1 MNTATTDAQLVSSY
15 LAGDRSALA
24 AIYDRYAPGL
34 YDTARAMLSNTHD
47 ASDMV
52 QDVFCLAAERLG
64 QLRDPDRLKPW
75 LYAVLR
81 NEVYK
86 RTKRRRRATPTDFQ
100 SEDTPDVP
108 ASYDPQAPG
117 ESVAY
122 EELASLVRAASAG
135 LDERDR
141 LVLELSL
148 RQGLSGADLAAAL
161 GVTPDQSYSLVHR
174 MRDRVEKSLGALT
187 LARAGRR
194 DCPDLDLLLSGWNG
208 EFTVLVRKRVN
219 RHLENCSTCDE
230 NRRKLAPLALF
241 GAAPAFA
248 LPSGLRDRVLA
259 SAARLP
265 TSGSKSTTARTTWR
279 TDGFPVIR
287 RGFSLWFTGG
297 VAALL
302 VVGGV
307 VTGLVASGGGLDEDR
322 SPSGT
327 TAPLVS
333 EDAPIDSTTS
343 PLDSLATLTTIEV
356 PTVPPPSSDKTP
368 ATPTSAPSNIVD
380 PGPPTTLIPSAPST
394 TVVRESTTT
403 TKPPVVAI
411 RALVVSATT
420 LDFGS
425 SGTTVTLTISNP
437 NAVSVALDIDSPSA
451 QFGVS
456 GAPTQLGGGKSATLT
471 ISFDRTAAESYSQTT
486 TFPEGRFSKSL
497 IIDSSSSSSGATNS
511 VTLTGAVTRA
521 PMVGKVAASFSA
533 TGCSSLRIQAA
544 VSDESA
550 LKGVTATVNIGG
562 TTRTI
567 SLTLVSGNTYAGTVS
582 GLPNG
587 PATATITVAASDSV
601 GRSGTATTST
611 SQPTSC

>member
-100 SEDTPDVP
+100 SENTPDVP

-161 GVTPDQSYSLVHR
+161 GVTSDQSYSLVHR

-265 TSGSKSTTARTTWR
+265 TSGSTATTARTTWR
-279 TDGFPVIR
+279 PDGFPVSR
-287 RGFSLWFTGG
+287 RGLSLWFAGG
-297 VAALL
+297 AATLL

-322 SPSGT
+322 SPSAT

-333 EDAPIDSTTS
+333 ETAPIDSTTS
-343 PLDSLATLTTIEV
+343 PLDSLATLTTIESPPV
-356 PTVPPPSSDKTP
+356 QPPSSVGAP
-368 ATPTSAPSNIVD
+368 AAVTSTPTIVTAPE
-380 PGPPTTLIPSAPST
+380 APST
-394 TVVRESTTT
+394 TVVREITTT

-411 RALVVSATT
+411 RALVVSSTT

-425 SGTTVTLTISNP
+425 AGTTVTLTISNP
-437 NAVSVALDIDSPSA
+437 NAISVALDVGSPSA
-451 QFGVS
+451 LFGVS
-456 GAPTQLGGGKSATLT
+456 GAPNQLGGGKSATLT
-471 ISFDRTAAESYSQTT
+471 ISFDRAAAESYSQTT

-497 IIDSSSSSSGATNS
+497 IIDSSSPSTSSSSGATNS

-533 TGCSSLRIQAA
+533 TGCTSLRVQAT

-562 TTRTI
+562 ATRTV

-582 GLPNG
+582 GLPAG
-587 PATATITVAASDSV
+587 AATTTIIVAASDSI

-611 SQPTSC
+611 TQPTSC